1 MQSRAISK
9 IIILGAIA
17 LVGMLFVQGVWLA
30 NSLDSRKRQFSQN
43 VQAALQAASTSII
56 KYNGGDITTLQPI
69 EQLSSNYFVVPI
81 NDAIQPSLLKS
92 VLLSEFN
99 RRNIRETFE
108 FSIYDCSNEKIVF
121 GSYISQNDQALINSE
136 FPDITKDDYYFSV
149 LFPNISFQL
158 INEMSIWLS
167 SSFILLLIVS
177 VFVYT
182 VVALFRQK
190 KLADFQRDFINNMA
204 HEFKTPLAAIGA
216 SSEMMLHEEMESKR
230 RKQHISLINKETVR
244 LTHQVD
250 QFLQISK
257 LDKASPELNIT
268 SINLQELITAC
279 ANQFSWLIKK
289 KNGTIH
295 MELPEEEI
303 YISTDKSHLSYCVH
317 NLIDN
322 AIKYGG
328 MPPRVLIELRQ
339 EGNCKISIKDNGK
352 GISKADRNFIF
363 DKFYRIS
370 TGDIHDVKGFGLGL
384 YYVKMMTKLLGGD
397 IHLERSDDSGS
408 TFVLE
413 INDYEK

>member
-1 MQSRAISK
+1 
-9 IIILGAIA
+9 
-17 LVGMLFVQGVWLA
+17 
-30 NSLDSRKRQFSQN
+30 
-43 VQAALQAASTSII
+43 
-56 KYNGGDITTLQPI
+56 
-69 EQLSSNYFVVPI
+69 VPI

-216 SSEMMLHEEMESKR
+216 SSEMMLHEEMESNR
-230 RKQHISLINKETVR
+230 RKQHICLINKETVR

-268 SINLQELITAC
+268 SIN
-279 ANQFSWLIKK
+279 
-289 KNGTIH
+289 
-295 MELPEEEI
+295 
-303 YISTDKSHLSYCVH
+303 
-317 NLIDN
+317 
-322 AIKYGG
+322 
-328 MPPRVLIELRQ
+328 
-339 EGNCKISIKDNGK
+339 DNGK
-352 GISKADRNFIF
+352 GILKADRNFIF